1 MKEWLS
7 DIGTNPALLTCIARY
22 AHGRG
27 YLTMSDIC
35 SDLGHQYK
43 EMAAEQDAIGWRR
56 FMEGMIS
63 KQLVCIQA
71 DYRAHTGE
79 GIKVMAWASQLAV
92 RLLEVTHS
100 QWIYRNIQVHDE
112 QQGTIRTQEKEALQR
127 EIEEEMEMGF
137 DGFLE
142 MDKSLAKVTLED
154 LEKGGGERQE
164 YWLMAVKA
172 ARAAK
177 RLAEGNA
184 PVDTWPD

>member
-1 MKEWLS
+1 
-7 DIGTNPALLTCIARY
+7 
-22 AHGRG
+22 
-27 YLTMSDIC
+27 MSDIC
-35 SDLGHQYK
+35 SDLGHQYR
-43 EMAAEQDAIGWRR
+43 EMAAEQDVIGWQR

-79 GIKVMAWASQLAV
+79 GIKVKAWASQLVV

-137 DGFLE
+137 EGFLE
-142 MDKSLAKVTLED
+142 MDKSLSKVTLED

-172 ARAAK
+172 ARVAK
-177 RLAEGNA
+177 RLADGNA